1 MPDGRSAPPPAAA
14 ALRARLDDGLARLGG
29 PATALDAPT
38 RERLLRFVELLAR
51 WNRVHNLTAVR
62 DARAMIGRHLLDSLA
77 LLPWIDGRDGVGPD
91 GAKARS
97 SEAAPE
103 SDEPDL
109 LDIGSGAGLPVLPL
123 AIARPGLRCLSV
135 ESNNKKTGFQRQAA
149 LELGL
154 SGVEVRQTRIETVS
168 ARACTVV
175 SRAFAAPA
183 DFLAIAAPRCAPG
196 GTALV
201 MLGRA
206 ERLPEPLPAPF
217 SLVAL
222 HALAV
227 PFEPAER
234 HLAVCRIEGG
244 ATRRSGW

>member
-1 MPDGRSAPPPAAA
+1 MPDGRADPPPAA
-14 ALRARLDDGLARLGG
+14 ALRARLDDGLTRLGG
-29 PATALDAPT
+29 PAAALDAPT
-38 RERLLRFVELLAR
+38 RERLLGFVELLAR

-62 DARAMIGRHLLDSLA
+62 DVRAMIGRHLLDSLA
-77 LLPWIDGRDGVGPD
+77 LLPWIDGRDGVGDRD
-91 GAKARS
+91 G
-97 SEAAPE
+97 
-103 SDEPDL
+103 DLDL

-135 ESNNKKTGFQRQAA
+135 ESNNKKTGFQRQAV

-154 SGVEVRQTRIETVS
+154 SGVEVRQARIETVS
-168 ARACTVV
+168 ARVRTAV

-183 DFLAIAAPRCAPG
+183 DFLGVAAPRCAPG

-206 ERLPEPLPAPF
+206 ERLPKPLPAPF

-222 HALAV
+222 HALEV

-234 HLAVCRIEGG
+234 HLAVCRIEAGDPSSG
-244 ATRRSGW
+244 AVTR